1 MTATGD
7 DNCRKL
13 VRPSHLD
20 RSLDCKYDSV
30 VGLVSCGRPN
40 TDLDFDLD
48 LEYFDLDYLALNQQ
62 SVIRV

>member
-7 DNCRKL
+7 DNCGAL
-13 VRPSHLD
+13 AHPSHLD
-20 RSLDCKYDSV
+20 RLDCRYDSV

-48 LEYFDLDYLALNQQ
+48 LAYFDLDYLEFN
-62 SVIRV
+62 